1 MVGDSLYRSSSFRL
15 SDGRRGLDDS
25 CIRRLRSVLLS
36 RLDFW
41 DNPGLGVSRDFFCD
55 AVDSVVRLSG
65 LSNFLFCPSFQFAGE
80 NTGYMSRIRIL
91 PEAVANR
98 IAAGEV
104 VERPASVVKEL
115 LENALDAGA
124 KTIRVEVEAGG
135 KRMIRIIDDGHGMS
149 HDDALLAFER
159 HATSKLRSADDLLSI
174 PTLGFRGEA
183 LPTIAAVSRLLLE
196 TRAEED
202 AEGTRVEFAGGKLV
216 NVKPAGLPAG
226 TTVSVADLFYSVPAR
241 RKFLK
246 SDTTELG
253 HIASLVTHYALAN
266 PGRQFV
272 LTTPTQQIVD
282 CSPVERLAERVY
294 QLFGKQSF
302 DELIEIPVV
311 SAAFRA
317 AITEPELEPAEE
329 KARLTVYGFTSRPEI
344 QRPNRNGIYIFVNR
358 RLVRDRLILHAI
370 HEAYRNILP
379 SNVFPATLLFLEM
392 PYDEVDVNVH
402 PAKIEVRFRRSQFVH
417 DFTRDAIRQALMS
430 ARPIASFAAAAAASG
445 ALQNANTSAASLS
458 NAPSMDPTAPS
469 IVPRAIIPAMEE
481 IGLGSGVG
489 SDGGF
494 DLTSAPLQPI
504 EQRFV
509 FPAGPE
515 SLVESS
521 AAFGAPSLASEPPA
535 PNWAAN
541 FAAGNGSA
549 PATLPHPDQIADLKP
564 LGQVS
569 SSFIVAVNGEGL
581 WLVDQ
586 HVAHERVLFE
596 QHLEARR
603 AGKVESQRMLMPMI
617 LELSPRQLVIYEKI
631 AEELSANG
639 FEVELMGP
647 RSVAIQA
654 APAGIT
660 GSDAEKL
667 LTEILDG
674 IERENAAISIETL
687 QAKIAASTACH
698 AAIKVNMPLDQTK
711 MEWLLAALA
720 KTDCPMSCPHGRPVV
735 LRYSIKEIEK
745 AFHRI

>member
-1 MVGDSLYRSSSFRL
+1 
-15 SDGRRGLDDS
+15 
-25 CIRRLRSVLLS
+25 
-36 RLDFW
+36 
-41 DNPGLGVSRDFFCD
+41 
-55 AVDSVVRLSG
+55 
-65 LSNFLFCPSFQFAGE
+65 
-80 NTGYMSRIRIL
+80 MSRIRIL

-124 KTIRVEVEAGG
+124 KTIRVESEAGG
-135 KRMIRIIDDGHGMS
+135 KRMIRVIDDGHGMA

-159 HATSKLRSADDLLSI
+159 HATSKLRSADDLTSI
-174 PTLGFRGEA
+174 ATLGFRGEA

-196 TRAEED
+196 TRDEAD
-202 AEGTRVEFAGGKLV
+202 AEGTRVEFAGGKLIG
-216 NVKPAGLPAG
+216 VKPAGLPAG
-226 TTVSVADLFYSVPAR
+226 TTISVADLFYCVPAR

-266 PGRQFV
+266 PDKQFT
-272 LTTPTQQIVD
+272 LTTPTQTIID
-282 CSPVERLAERVY
+282 GPPAEKMADRVY
-294 QLFGKQSF
+294 QLFGKQALE
-302 DELIEIPVV
+302 ELVEIPAA

-317 AITEPELEPAEE
+317 TITEPEMEESEE
-329 KARLTVYGFTSRPEI
+329 KATLTVTGFTSRPEI

-379 SNVFPATLLFLEM
+379 SNIFPATLVFLEM

-417 DFTRDAIRQALMS
+417 DFTRDAIRQALMG
-430 ARPIASFAAAAAASG
+430 ARFVPSFAAAAASG
-445 ALQNANTSAASLS
+445 QPGGYA
-458 NAPSMDPTAPS
+458 APSVPPPYVGSLGGVTPAPAES
-469 IVPRAIIPAMEE
+469 GIPRAIIPPLEE
-481 IGLGSGVG
+481 IGVGSGVG

-494 DLTSAPLQPI
+494 DLSSAPPQPAP
-504 EQRFV
+504 QRFAFEPGTGFGV
-509 FPAGPE
+509 AGVPARE
-515 SLVESS
+515 
-521 AAFGAPSLASEPPA
+521 GAGSG
-535 PNWAAN
+535 PNWAAD
-541 FAAGNGSA
+541 FSASNGSA
-549 PATLPHPDQIADLKP
+549 PASLPHPDQIADLKP

-581 WLVDQ
+581 WIVDQ

-603 AGKVESQRMLMPMI
+603 AGKVESQRMLMPIVVEM
-617 LELSPRQLVIYEKI
+617 SPRQIVIFEKI
-631 AEELSANG
+631 AEELAANG
-639 FEVELMGP
+639 FEVEPMGP
-647 RSVAIQA
+647 RSLAIQA
-654 APAGIT
+654 VPAGIA
-660 GSDAEKL
+660 SADAEKL

-674 IERENAAISIETL
+674 IERENAAISIDTL

-698 AAIKVNMPLDQTK
+698 AAIKVNMPLDHTK
-711 MEWLLAALA
+711 MEWLLDALA

-735 LRYSIKEIEK
+735 LRYSVREIEK

>member
-1 MVGDSLYRSSSFRL
+1 
-15 SDGRRGLDDS
+15 
-25 CIRRLRSVLLS
+25 
-36 RLDFW
+36 
-41 DNPGLGVSRDFFCD
+41 
-55 AVDSVVRLSG
+55 
-65 LSNFLFCPSFQFAGE
+65 
-80 NTGYMSRIRIL
+80 MSRIRIL

-124 KTIRVEVEAGG
+124 NTIRVEVESGG
-135 KRMIRIIDDGHGMS
+135 KRMIRVIDDGHGMT

-159 HATSKLRSADDLLSI
+159 HATSKLKSADDLMSI
-174 PTLGFRGEA
+174 ATLGFRGEA
-183 LPTIAAVSRLLLE
+183 MPTIAAVSRLLLE
-196 TRAEED
+196 TRDAAEP
-202 AEGTRVEFAGGKLV
+202 EGVSVEFAAGKLV
-216 NVKPAGLPAG
+216 KVKSAGLPAG

-246 SDTTELG
+246 SETTELG

-266 PGRQFV
+266 PGKQFV
-272 LTTPTQQIVD
+272 LTTPTQQIID
-282 CSPVERLAERVY
+282 CPPVERLADRIY
-294 QLFGKQSF
+294 QLFGKQSL
-302 DELIEIPVV
+302 DELVEIPTA

-317 AITEPELEPAEE
+317 AITEPELEPNEE
-329 KARLTVYGFTSRPEI
+329 SARISVYGFTSRPEI
-344 QRPNRNGIYIFVNR
+344 QRPNRNGIYVFVNR

-379 SNVFPATLLFLEM
+379 GNVFPATLLFLEM

-417 DFTRDAIRQALMS
+417 DFTRDSIRQVLMN
-430 ARPIASFAAAAAASG
+430 ARAVPSFAAAAGAGASTTSSNGAFGMNPVTAATQTSPNPDSNGDASQSQDG
-445 ALQNANTSAASLS
+445 APQNAAA
-458 NAPSMDPTAPS
+458 APSVT
-469 IVPRAIIPAMEE
+469 IPHANIPQLEGVG
-481 IGLGSGVG
+481 IGSGVG

-494 DLTSAPLQPI
+494 ELTGAPLRPVA
-504 EQRFV
+504 QRFS
-509 FPAGPE
+509 FD
-515 SLVESS
+515 S
-521 AAFGAPSLASEPPA
+521 ASTFGAALDPA
-535 PNWAAN
+535 PLVAPASLPASSPRDGNATNWAAN
-541 FAAGNGSA
+541 FSTATDA
-549 PATLPHPDQIADLKP
+549 PGRLPHPDEIADLKP

-569 SSFIVAVNGEGL
+569 ASFIIAVNAEGL
-581 WLVDQ
+581 WIVDQ
-586 HVAHERVLFE
+586 HVAHERILFE

-617 LELSPRQLVIYEKI
+617 LELAPRQLVIYEKI
-631 AEELSANG
+631 ADELTANG
-639 FEVELMGP
+639 FEVEPMGP

-654 APAGIT
+654 IPAGVT
-660 GSDAEKL
+660 GNDAEKL

-711 MEWLLAALA
+711 MEWLLATLA

-735 LRYSIKEIEK
+735 LRYSVKEIER